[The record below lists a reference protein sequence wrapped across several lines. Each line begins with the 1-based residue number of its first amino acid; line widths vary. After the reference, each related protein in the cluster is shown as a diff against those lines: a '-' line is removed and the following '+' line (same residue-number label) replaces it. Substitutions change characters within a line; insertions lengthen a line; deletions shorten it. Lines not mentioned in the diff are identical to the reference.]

1 MWCAVMTGCLCVLCV
16 ALQVIELRQE
26 LFLFSL
32 YFRFQNCGNYV
43 EGIQY
48 PIIYCYLPKTPN
60 HAPTYLDL
68 IPTDP

>member
-1 MWCAVMTGCLCVLCV
+1 MCCAVMTGCLCVPCV

-43 EGIQY
+43 EGIQD
-48 PIIYCYLPKTPN
+48 PIIHCYLPKTPTE
-60 HAPTYLDL
+60 HKYFL
-68 IPTDP
+68 I

>member
-1 MWCAVMTGCLCVLCV
+1 MCVSV
-16 ALQVIELRQE
+16 VVSVQVIEPASV

-60 HAPTYLDL
+60 HASTYLDL